1 MAGLLVLS
9 QDEVK
14 SLLDLDRLRT
24 AVAEAL
30 SQSSG
35 GTCSIPPRIAA
46 FTGAGL
52 LAAMPG
58 YLPDSTLA
66 VKLVSVFPHNHTH
79 GLPSHQGMIVLF
91 DPETG
96 SPLALMDG
104 TYITAV
110 RTAAASAVAAETLA
124 RPDSRVIAIL
134 GAGVQG
140 ATHLEA
146 LSRVFGFQEIRIASR
161 HTEHAHALAN
171 GHDVAHAVSFEEAVR
186 SADIICC
193 CTDARDPVIQRD
205 WVRAGAHV
213 GSVGT
218 GAEIDPQTIAGGSI
232 FVEWRGAVKN
242 PPPAGA
248 IELQGMDSDT
258 VTEIGEVLN
267 GTRPGRTSPEQITV
281 YKSTGHAV
289 EDAAAAG
296 LVYDA
301 ATRASIGATIT
312 I

>member
-9 QDEVK
+9 QDEVR
-14 SLLDLDRLRT
+14 SLLDLDELRT
-24 AVAEAL
+24 AVATAL
-30 SQSSG
+30 SRLSSG
-35 GTCSIPPRIAA
+35 MCSVPPRIAA
-46 FTGAGL
+46 FTNSGL

-58 YLPDSTLA
+58 YLPEATLA
-66 VKLVSVFPHNHTH
+66 VKLVSVFPHNHDH
-79 GLPSHQGMIVLF
+79 GLPSHQAMIVLF

-110 RTAAASAVAAETLA
+110 RTAAASAVAAQTLA
-124 RPDSRVIAIL
+124 RPDSGILAIL

-146 LSRVFGFQEIRIASR
+146 LSRVFSFQEVRITSR

-171 GHDVAHAVSFEEAVR
+171 GHGVALAVSFEEAVR
-186 SADIICC
+186 GADIICC

-205 WVRAGAHV
+205 WVRADAHV
-213 GSVGT
+213 SSVGT
-218 GAEIDPQTIAGGSI
+218 GAEIDAQTIAGGSI

-242 PPPAGA
+242 SPPAGA
-248 IELQGMDSDT
+248 IELQGMDSDA

-267 GTRPGRTSPEQITV
+267 GTRRGRTSAEQITV

-289 EDAAAAG
+289 EDAAAAR

-301 ATRASIGATIT
+301 ATRADIGATIT